1 MPAPRITARSRRE
14 FARLFAVGGS
24 AALFA
29 ARAEAGPL
37 DSLRSL
43 GTGPEQAPAN
53 PDERYWQKIRDAF
66 IMPAG
71 FACLNAANL
80 CPSPASV
87 LTAADKATRSVD
99 ADPSY
104 QNRAHTKEGR
114 EATRKKIAA
123 ALHVTPEEIVITR
136 NTSESN
142 NIVSSGLDLKAGDEV
157 LLFSDNHPSN
167 LTAWRQKGQRFGY
180 AIKTVDQVNPH
191 PGAEYYVDAF
201 RRAMTGATKV
211 VAITHVTST
220 VGDLMPVREICRLA
234 RERGALSLVDGAQ
247 SFGVLDVDL
256 SDLQPDFYSGS
267 AHKWPCG
274 SKENG
279 VLFVSARVHDRIK
292 PSIVSLYPGDV
303 GISRTLEAFGQRDE
317 ASMMGFGEALDLQQ
331 KIGRAAIEKR
341 SRHLAAMAIAGL
353 KEIDGV
359 KVWTHDDP
367 SRSAAV
373 VSFLPANLDVRK
385 LHQALYEQDHVVC
398 ATRGGTDRAG
408 LRFSPHFYNLESDI
422 DRAVA
427 AVRRYVSKGL

>member
-1 MPAPRITARSRRE
+1 MDRRD
-14 FARLFAVGGS
+14 FARLFVVGGS
-24 AALFA
+24 AALFD
-29 ARAEAGPL
+29 RRSEASPGFVP
-37 DSLRSL
+37 
-43 GTGPEQAPAN
+43 PQAPSN
-53 PDERYWQKIRDAF
+53 PDERYWQRIRDAF
-66 IMPAG
+66 IMPSG

-87 LTAADKATRSVD
+87 LAAADTATRSVD

-104 QNRAHTKEGR
+104 QNRARTKEGR
-114 EATRKKIAA
+114 EATRKKLAA
-123 ALHVTPEEIVITR
+123 ALRVTPEEIVVTR

-142 NIVSSGLDLKAGDEV
+142 NFVSSGLDLRAGDEV
-157 LLFSDNHPSN
+157 LVFSDNHPSN
-167 LTAWRQKGQRFGY
+167 LAAWRQKAQRFGFTV
-180 AIKTVDQVNPH
+180 KTVEQVNPH

-211 VAITHVTST
+211 VAITHVTAT
-220 VGDLMPVREICRLA
+220 VGDVMPVREICEMA

-256 SDLQPDFYSGS
+256 SNLKPDFYSGS

-317 ASMMGFGEALDLQQ
+317 AAMMGFGAALDFQ
-331 KIGRAAIEKR
+331 KEVGLAAIDR
-341 SRHLAAMAIAGL
+341 RARQLAAMAIAGL
-353 KEIDGV
+353 KKIDGV

-367 SRSAAV
+367 ARSAAV
-373 VSFLPANLDVRK
+373 VSFLPGSLDVRK
-385 LHQALYEQDHVVC
+385 LHQALYENDRIVC
-398 ATRGGTDRAG
+398 ATRGGSDRAG

-422 DRAVA
+422 ERAVA
-427 AVRRYVSKGL
+427 AVKRYMAKGL